1 MEEALKKSGNQ
12 HFTIKVMPGLNHLM
26 QHCNTGLPNEY
37 GEIEETMS
45 PEVLAL
51 IGEWLKEL

>member
-1 MEEALKKSGNQ
+1 
-12 HFTIKVMPGLNHLM
+12 MPGLNHLM
-26 QHCNTGLPNEY
+26 QHCTTGLPNEY